1 MAKAQVS
8 QPSTFELLAWRVQ
21 RLVTSPPAQ
30 LARCVKIRLEEG
42 EGMEDWLRLIEDLR
56 DSDGL
61 VIKQDEDGAVVLSW
75 DAAEAEWGQ

>member
-1 MAKAQVS
+1 MAKAQVP
-8 QPSTFELLAWRVQ
+8 QPSTFELLAQRVQ
-21 RLVTSPPAQ
+21 RLVMSPPAQ

-61 VIKQDEDGAVVLSW
+61 VVKQDEDGAVTLAW
-75 DAAEAEWGQ
+75 QEAEAIWT